1 MDSVFLPVLD
11 FQGSSPVTGDISNY
25 LETIN
30 TSPVDAAEIKWGAAR
45 EAVLSQTL
53 QFLPQ
58 GWPSEIYEEALKNYF
73 ITREELSVHVG
84 CLLWIAWVIVAPQER
99 DEGESSNQG

>member
-1 MDSVFLPVLD
+1 MLFRS
-11 FQGSSPVTGDISNY
+11 

-30 TSPVDAAEIKWGAAR
+30 TSPVDAAKIKWGAAR
-45 EAVLSQTL
+45 AAVLSQTL

-58 GWPSEIYEEALKNYF
+58 GWPSEIYEEAVKNYF
-73 ITREELSVHVG
+73 IRREELSVNVG
-84 CLLWIAWVIVAPQER
+84 CPLRGARVIVAPQER